1 MTRFFSSD
9 VITRKCFW
17 RKSSFSS
24 LVQET
29 RGKETPARAARE
41 RLRSKSLRVYL
52 LVCMW
57 VTGRSIRGRLGFQRF
72 EFRVMGIVTVGTEQI
87 GYFAPRKIPTPFPMD
102 AGFPIVVDVAMAF
115 TAQAVT
121 LIEPDELPVI

>member
-1 MTRFFSSD
+1 
-9 VITRKCFW
+9 
-17 RKSSFSS
+17 
-24 LVQET
+24 
-29 RGKETPARAARE
+29 
-41 RLRSKSLRVYL
+41 
-52 LVCMW
+52 MW

-102 AGFPIVVDVAMAF
+102 AGFPIVVDVAVAF